1 MATATAINGFPIP
14 QTGDAPN
21 VASDMAALGNA
32 IDARVPAKFAS
43 ATVRDSTIT
52 TPTEGMTCY
61 VTGVGPQV
69 YNGSAW
75 VPILSGVAQYK
86 DGSDSSSVTVPSGTW
101 TFLTCSTAGA
111 TSGSNITI
119 DSNGIIVPVGLFS
132 VDAGIVWTT
141 SGTVSSRRILGLS
154 LGGVGVSPTNYFYQH
169 TIGSLGNGQQVYQQ
183 ATFGSVNATTSN
195 RLGLWAYQDSGASL
209 TVANRHTFVRQLQS

>member
-1 MATATAINGFPIP
+1 MVAYTPSAGLPYWQNGDVPDIGAATSALASKLDSLISVPFATTS
-14 QTGDAPN
+14 Q
-21 VASDMAALGNA
+21 
-32 IDARVPAKFAS
+32 
-43 ATVRDSTIT
+43 RDITIT
-52 TPTEGMTCY
+52 APTAGMECY

-86 DGSDSSSVTVPSGTW
+86 DGSDSNSVTVPSGTW
-101 TFLTCSTAGA
+101 TFLTCSTLGV

-119 DSNGIIVPVGLFS
+119 DTNGIIVPVGLFS

-141 SGTVSSRRILGLS
+141 SGAASTRRILGLS
-154 LGGVGVSPTNYFYQH
+154 LAGVGTSPTNYFYQH
-169 TIGSLGNGQQVYQQ
+169 TIGSPGNGQQVYQQ
-183 ATFGSVNATTSN
+183 ATFGAVNATTSN